1 MNVKRP
7 IYLPG
12 HRSEDEKGSLHHPPP
27 PPPLDFVLYEK
38 KREIYEL

>member
-12 HRSEDEKGSLHHPPP
+12 HRSEDEKGSLYH